1 MGFLAWR
8 TGEAGGSLGLP
19 SQTPPNLLYL
29 LPYLLK
35 TILLILLIL
44 SKTFLSRAV
53 EEVRRRASDD
63 RRE

>member
-8 TGEAGGSLGLP
+8 TGEAGGSLELP

-35 TILLILLIL
+35 NNPPSQTPPNLLYLLPYL
-44 SKTFLSRAV
+44 LKNNPV
-53 EEVRRRASDD
+53 NHVNPV
-63 RRE
+63 

>member
-35 TILLILLIL
+35 NNP
-44 SKTFLSRAV
+44 V
-53 EEVRRRASDD
+53 NHVNPV
-63 RRE
+63 